1 MLQITRIVLAASLV
15 LSSAQVPDR
24 VPAPQYDYDVIV
36 YGGTASGTIAAIA
49 AAGEGRS
56 VAVLEPRRH
65 VGGMLTGGLGR
76 TDMDRQQ
83 HVIGGMAREFF
94 ERVGAHYGEP
104 VSWLFEPKV
113 AERVLLDWLQAA
125 KVPVFYEHRLRAV
138 RKNGSTIV
146 SLETEAGRSYAARVF
161 IDATYE
167 GDLLKAA
174 GVSYAIGR
182 EDRRTYGESLA
193 GRQDILPGNHQLRV
207 PTSPYGEDGKLLPY
221 LVPQNDVAQIGEG
234 DGRIQSYCFRLCLTK
249 DPASRLPIARP
260 ANYERAP
267 LGLVKNYV
275 KSLGPGA
282 RLGDFLGISVL
293 PNQKTDINASVVS
306 TNLVGASWEYPEAS
320 YERRGEIWNEH
331 LLYAQSL
338 LYFLGNDPSVP
349 AHIREEMQQWGLAKD
364 EFVDTGHWPHQM
376 YIREARRMIGEHVL
390 TQHDLQRHRHKYDAI
405 GMGGYNIDIREVQW
419 IARQVYRFP
428 DVADEVLMEG
438 YVSVPVDPYEIP
450 YRSLLPRQS
459 EADNLLVPVCISS
472 SHVAYASFR
481 MEPQYM
487 IAGQAAG
494 VAAAMAI
501 AAQVPVHHVHI
512 PTLQRRLREQTQI
525 LSITTP

>member
-1 MLQITRIVLAASLV
+1 MPRIARLLLATWLALASTH
-15 LSSAQVPDR
+15 AQSR
-24 VPAPQYDYDVIV
+24 APEQYDVIV
-36 YGGTASGTIAAIA
+36 YGATAGGTLAAIA
-49 AAGEGRS
+49 AAGEGRT
-56 VAVLEPRRH
+56 VALLEPGRH
-65 VGGMLTGGLGR
+65 IGGMITGGLGR

-83 HVIGGMAREFF
+83 HVIGGMSREFF

-104 VSWLFEPKV
+104 VSWLFEPKISR
-113 AERVLLDWLQAA
+113 RVLLDWLEQAKIA
-125 KVPVFYEHRLRAV
+125 VFLDHRLRTV
-138 RKNGSTIV
+138 RKEGATIV
-146 SLETEAGRSYAARVF
+146 ALQTEGGRSYTARVF

-182 EDRRTYGESLA
+182 EDRQKYGESLA

-207 PTSPYGEDGKLLPY
+207 PTSPSGEDGKLLPY
-221 LVPQNDVAQIGEG
+221 LVRQEEVAQLGEG
-234 DGRIQSYCFRLCLTK
+234 DGRIQAYCFRLCLTK
-249 DPASRLPIARP
+249 DPANRLPLPRP
-260 ANYERAP
+260 PDYEQAP
-267 LGLVKNYV
+267 LGLVKNYL
-275 KSLGPGA
+275 KALGPNA
-282 RLGDFLGISVL
+282 RIGDFLGISML

-306 TNLVGASWEYPEAS
+306 TNLVGASWEYPEAT
-320 YERRGEIWNEH
+320 YERRREIWNEH

-338 LYFLGNDPSVP
+338 LYFLGNDRSVP

-364 EFVDTGHWPHQM
+364 EFVDTDHWPHQM
-376 YIREARRMIGEHVL
+376 YVREARRMVGEYVL
-390 TQHDLQRHRHKYDAI
+390 TQQDLQNHRRKYDSI
-405 GMGGYNIDIREVQW
+405 GLGGYNIDIREVQW

-428 DVADEVLMEG
+428 NVADEVLMEG

-450 YRSLLPRQS
+450 YRSLLPRQAQ
-459 EADNLLVPVCISS
+459 ADNLLVPVCISS

-501 AAQVPVHHVHI
+501 ANAVPVHQVDI
-512 PTLQRRLREQTQI
+512 RALQQRLRDQHQI
-525 LSITTP
+525 LSLPAR

>member
-1 MLQITRIVLAASLV
+1 M
-15 LSSAQVPDR
+15 
-24 VPAPQYDYDVIV
+24 IV
-36 YGGTASGTIAAIA
+36 YGATAGGTIAAIA
-49 AAGEGRS
+49 VAREGRS
-56 VAVLEPRRH
+56 VALLEPGRH
-65 VGGMLTGGLGR
+65 VGGMITGGLGR

-83 HVIGGMAREFF
+83 HVIGGMSREFF
-94 ERVGAHYGEP
+94 ERVGRHYGEP

-113 AERVLLDWLQAA
+113 SRRVLLDWLEEA
-125 KVPVFYEHRLRAV
+125 KVPVFYGQRLKAV
-138 RKNGSTIV
+138 RKNGATMV
-146 SLETEAGRSYAARVF
+146 TLDTEDGGSYGARVF

-182 EDRRTYGESLA
+182 EDRQKYGESLA

-207 PTSPYGEDGKLLPY
+207 PTSPYGGDGTLLPY
-221 LVPQNDVAQIGEG
+221 LVRQQEVAQIGEG
-234 DGRIQSYCFRLCLTK
+234 DGRIQAYCFRLCLTR
-249 DPASRLPIARP
+249 DPANRLPIPRP
-260 ANYERAP
+260 ANYDQAP

-275 KSLGPGA
+275 ESLGANA
-282 RLGDFLGISVL
+282 RLTDFLGVSPL

-306 TNLVGASWEYPEAS
+306 TNLVGASWEYPDAS
-320 YERRGEIWNEH
+320 YERRREIWNEH

-338 LYFLGNDPSVP
+338 LWFLGNDPSVP
-349 AHIREEMQQWGLAKD
+349 AHMREEMQQWGLARD
-364 EFVDTGHWPHQM
+364 EFVDTDHWPHQM
-376 YIREARRMIGEHVL
+376 YVREARRMVGEHVL
-390 TQHDLQRHRHKYDAI
+390 TQHDLQSRRRKFDSI

-428 DVADEVLMEG
+428 RVADEVLMEG

-450 YRSLLPRQS
+450 YRSLLPRQG

-501 AAQVPVHHVHI
+501 ATEVPVHHVDI
-512 PTLQRRLREQTQI
+512 PALQQRLRDQKQL
-525 LSITTP
+525 LSN

>member
-1 MLQITRIVLAASLV
+1 MS
-15 LSSAQVPDR
+15 
-24 VPAPQYDYDVIV
+24 
-36 YGGTASGTIAAIA
+36 
-49 AAGEGRS
+49 
-56 VAVLEPRRH
+56 
-65 VGGMLTGGLGR
+65 
-76 TDMDRQQ
+76 
-83 HVIGGMAREFF
+83 REFF

-113 AERVLLDWLQAA
+113 SRRVLLEWLEQA
-125 KVPVFYEHRLRAV
+125 KVPVFYEHRLRTV
-138 RKNGSTIV
+138 RKEGATIV
-146 SLETEAGRSYAARVF
+146 ALDTDGGRSYTARVF

-167 GDLLKAA
+167 GDLVKAA

-182 EDRRTYGESLA
+182 EDRHKYGESLA
-193 GRQDILPGNHQLRV
+193 GRQDILPGHHQLRV

-221 LVPQNDVAQIGEG
+221 LVRQEDVAQLGEG

-249 DPASRLPIARP
+249 DPANRVPIRRP
-260 ANYERAP
+260 PDYEQAP

-275 KSLGPGA
+275 KALGPNA
-282 RLGDFLGISVL
+282 RIGDFLGISML

-306 TNLVGASWEYPEAS
+306 TNLVGASWEYPDAT
-320 YERRGEIWNEH
+320 YERRREIWNEH

-349 AHIREEMQQWGLAKD
+349 AHIRDEMQQWGLARD
-364 EFVDTGHWPHQM
+364 EFVDTEHWPHQM
-376 YIREARRMIGEHVL
+376 YVREARRMVGEYVL
-390 TQHDLQRHRHKYDAI
+390 TQHDLQNHRRKYDSI

-428 DVADEVLMEG
+428 NVAEEVLMEG

-450 YRSLLPRQS
+450 YRSLLPRQA
-459 EADNLLVPVCISS
+459 EAENLLVPVCISS

-501 AAQVPVHHVHI
+501 ATGVPVHHVDI
-512 PTLQRRLREQTQI
+512 RALQQRLRDQRQI
-525 LSITTP
+525 LSFQAP